1 MSQENLRSHQIIDT
15 MLEMLESRGLV
26 QVTTAAL
33 ARCLGFTEAALYRY
47 FPGKDA
53 IVAAALRQLTE
64 QLLAAMIVEL
74 VPELAARSGAA
85 PQLERHVQRFAA
97 RRGILLEL
105 LLAAVTSHSGEL
117 TDAAN
122 AFLQEYTQRMG
133 VYFQHLQEKALANE
147 SWPASELRSAW
158 VCQLLGGFVG
168 ARLTQE
174 TWEPLVQEGFVSFI
188 RHALAP
194 APRPGQ

>member
-1 MSQENLRSHQIIDT
+1 MTQESSRSHQIIDT
-15 MLEMLESRGLV
+15 TLEMLESRSLN

-33 ARCLGFTEAALYRY
+33 ARHLGFTEAALYRY

-53 IVAAALRQLTE
+53 IVAAALQQMTE
-64 QLLAAMIVEL
+64 ELFAEMILEL
-74 VPELAARSGAA
+74 DPELAARDGAA
-85 PQLERHVQRFAA
+85 PQLERHIQRFTA

-117 TDAAN
+117 ADAAN
-122 AFLQEYTQRMG
+122 AFLQEYAQRMA
-133 VYFQHLQEKALANE
+133 VYFQQLQERALAIR

-158 VCQLLGGFVG
+158 VCQLLGGFVR

-174 TWEPLVQEGFVSFI
+174 AWDPLQHEGFQTFI
-188 RHALAP
+188 RRILTRV
-194 APRPGQ
+194 PRPDQ